1 MKLMIDEPEITVPL
15 YIMDK
20 YTEDLVYVYGKLD
33 PLSKLKD
40 KKIINLLV
48 NNKLT
53 SLSSLFSDDYESNV
67 SICGRLPEKILLVQ
81 TGVLGNHNNS
91 LETPYKYD
99 IKAYDYFVKSIVPN
113 YKGEGFKRFKF
124 TFTAEHTLNY
134 LRYKY
139 NTSAIDITTNIL
151 FYLNTIPVKTSDKII
166 GDNVYLE
173 QVQKWSEL
181 ENLDKLLN
189 IYSSKRNTT
198 TFRRDIFLKHI
209 RIALAFIVV
218 KDVAYNNKTS
228 TDAGKK
234 AWMDLTVTKIL
245 ENLI

>member
-15 YIMDK
+15 YTMGK
-20 YTEDLVYVYGKLD
+20 YTEDLIYVYNKLN
-33 PLSKLKD
+33 LLNKLKD
-40 KKIINLLV
+40 KKTINLLV

-53 SLSSLFSDDYESNV
+53 SLSSLFSDTCESNV
-67 SICGRLPEKILLVQ
+67 SICGHFLEKMLLVQ
-81 TGVLGNHNNS
+81 TGVLGSYNDS
-91 LETPYKYD
+91 LEIPYEYD
-99 IKAYDYFVKSIVPN
+99 FTAYDHFVKSIVPD
-113 YKGEGFKRFKF
+113 YKGKGFKRFKF

-134 LRYKY
+134 LQYKY
-139 NTSAIDITTNIL
+139 NTSAIDIPINIL
-151 FYLNTIPVKTSDKII
+151 FYLNTIPVKTADKII

-181 ENLDKLLN
+181 ENLDKSLN

-198 TFRRDIFLKHI
+198 TFRRDIFLKHMQ
-209 RIALAFIVV
+209 IALAFMVI

-234 AWMDLTVTKIL
+234 AWMDLIVTRIL
-245 ENLI
+245 ESLM